1 MDGKT
6 VVVTGANRGLG
17 AAVARAF
24 ADAGARVVC
33 GARDREALEDVVSGI
48 TGSGGEADA
57 IRADVRDEFDLER
70 LMEVAARG
78 RGALDVVVPNAA
90 VRHGPLGEVPLDAES
105 YSAFD
110 DTLRTNLRGVFATV
124 KEALPHLAGDGRVLV
139 PSGSV
144 ARDPS
149 PGMGAYAVS
158 KAGAEAVARGFA
170 ADLDVP
176 VGVVDPGTV
185 ATDLSEGRGRDP
197 ERAAQMFVWAATDL
211 DAADLDGEI
220 VDVGAWRSATR

>member
-24 ADAGARVVC
+24 AEEGAHVAC
-33 GARDREALEDVVSGI
+33 GARDRRALEGVVEDI
-48 TGSGGEADA
+48 RESGGDA
-57 IRADVRDEFDLER
+57 AALRVDVRDEFDLER
-70 LMEVAARG
+70 LMEVAARA
-78 RGALDVVVPNAA
+78 RGAIDVVVANAA
-90 VRHGPLGEVPLDAES
+90 VRHGPLGEAPLDGET

-124 KEALPHLAGDGRVLV
+124 KEALPHLSADARVLV

-144 ARDPS
+144 AREAT

-176 VGVVDPGTV
+176 VGVVDPGAV
-185 ATDLSEGRGRDP
+185 ATDLSEGSGRDP
-197 ERAAQMFVWAATDL
+197 ERAALMFVWAATDL
-211 DAADLDGEI
+211 DATDLDGEI
-220 VDVGAWRSATR
+220 VDAGAWRDATR